1 MKTITITFKSHYN
14 KLSKEIRLKAE
25 KAVKLLNE
33 ESPIEAYREDC
44 DRLLNDCEPRYFS
57 KYQLNE
63 LGSIPGIDF
72 WDSISKK

>member
-33 ESPIEAYREDC
+33 ESPIEAYIEDC

-57 KYQLNE
+57 KYQLHV

>member
-1 MKTITITFKSHYN
+1 MKTTTITFTSHYN
-14 KLSKEIRLKAE
+14 KLSMDIRLNAE
-25 KAVKLLNE
+25 NAAKLLSEQN
-33 ESPIEAYREDC
+33 PIDAYREDC

-57 KYQLNE
+57 KYQLCK